1 MKSEG
6 LGLRKWEW
14 EWGVGVCF
22 LGGGG
27 VGGGPDKKLQSTRK
41 VIKRAI
47 VIEKIL
53 ILIFESG
60 CT

>member
-1 MKSEG
+1 MGVFEG
-6 LGLRKWEW
+6 CV
-14 EWGVGVCF
+14 GVGE
-22 LGGGG
+22 
-27 VGGGPDKKLQSTRK
+27 GPDKKLQSTRK